1 MKGILVTGN
10 TETKREI
17 VPSGTHIARC
27 YSMIHIGTVEWEY
40 AGEIKYTNKVRL
52 TFELPLELREFS
64 GEQKPM
70 VISKE
75 YTLSLHEKSNL
86 RRDLEG
92 WRGKTF
98 NNKELSSFDITDVLG
113 SSCNVS
119 IIHKTSKSG
128 NEFAQIGSISSMTKG
143 TECPEQF
150 NPNFIFNYE
159 DNFNED
165 WLEQQ
170 PQWVQD
176 QIKNTDEYKN
186 KMNQQKF
193 EGNPKRTR
201 KEIREVIEN
210 LDTPT
215 DDMPF

>member
-1 MKGILVTGN
+1 MKGIVVTGN
-10 TETKREI
+10 NESKREI

-40 AGEIKYTNKVRL
+40 QGEKKYSNKLRV
-52 TFELPLELREFS
+52 TFELPHELRDFG
-64 GEQKPM
+64 GEEKPM

-92 WRGKTF
+92 WRGKSFT
-98 NNKELSSFDITDVLG
+98 NQELNSFDITDVLG
-113 SSCNVS
+113 SSCNIS

-128 NEFAQIGSISSMTKG
+128 NEFAQIGSISGISKG
-143 TECPEQF
+143 TKCPDQINES
-150 NPNFIFNYE
+150 FIFNYE

-170 PQWVQD
+170 PEWIQD
-176 QIKNTDEYKN
+176 QIKNTDEYKS
-186 KMNQQKF
+186 KMNQKKF
-193 EGNPKRTR
+193 Q
-201 KEIREVIEN
+201 
-210 LDTPT
+210 DTPT